1 LELRIVPRGEPS
13 SRQFAL
19 VASWN
24 GVVVHRR
31 DMQSI
36 SGNTNSEL
44 KTVIFA
50 LGDKGDEVDVAFDD
64 WRLERRKER

>member
-1 LELRIVPRGEPS
+1 
-13 SRQFAL
+13 
-19 VASWN
+19 
-24 GVVVHRR
+24 
-31 DMQSI
+31 MQSI